1 DRVLHE
7 RSREELAVLAVD
19 DPLQQGLAKSLSE
32 AADDLSVD
40 EQRVDGVAAVVDG
53 DEALEANL
61 TRVLGHADDGQARA
75 EAPGRLILAK
85 EHGRL
90 EAGRLVGWQAHS
102 AIGELADSVPADD
115 LLRQALHLKAAAHEL
130 KVFRARLQKARGQ
143 PPSLVPDFARGPGQ
157 RVSAEACAAAA
168 ERSDRLRRAER
179 VAVADDH
186 VLPGDAELVGDD
198 LGEGGLVPLSVRT
211 RSSDRRDLAAALDPD
226 DSALP
231 AEHIRGFHVG
241 RDADPHD
248 LAAAARRR
256 LLAAELSIA
265 GEVDDAIEGACV
277 VAGVVGG
284 TERRAVGK

>member
-1 DRVLHE
+1 M
-7 RSREELAVLAVD
+7 
-19 DPLQQGLAKSLSE
+19 
-32 AADDLSVD
+32 
-40 EQRVDGVAAVVDG
+40 
-53 DEALEANL
+53 
-61 TRVLGHADDGQARA
+61 
-75 EAPGRLILAK
+75 
-85 EHGRL
+85 
-90 EAGRLVGWQAHS
+90 
-102 AIGELADSVPADD
+102 
-115 LLRQALHLKAAAHEL
+115 
-130 KVFRARLQKARGQ
+130 
-143 PPSLVPDFARGPGQ
+143 
-157 RVSAEACAAAA
+157 
-168 ERSDRLRRAER
+168 
-179 VAVADDH
+179 ADDH

-284 TERRAVGK
+284 TERRAVGKRVGRDEVAAADLHGIQIRRPRGLVHEALDQIDADRPPRSPVRPGRRGVRVDPEAQELGVLDAVGPEDVR